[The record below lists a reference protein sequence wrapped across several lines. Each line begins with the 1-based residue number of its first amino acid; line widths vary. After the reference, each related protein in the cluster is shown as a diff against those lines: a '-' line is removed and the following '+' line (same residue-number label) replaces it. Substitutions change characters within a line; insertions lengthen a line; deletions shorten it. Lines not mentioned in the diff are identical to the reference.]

1 MQIGSPHPL
10 IPFTGTRHNS
20 STRAFCHPLA
30 APDLPEKPHA
40 SLPALYSAALAPGG
54 SGCAGAYALNHPF
67 LFSEKTGPSRG
78 LLIDL
83 YV

>member
-10 IPFTGTRHNS
+10 VPYAGTRHNS
-20 STRAFCHPLA
+20 STRAVCHPLA
-30 APDLPEKPHA
+30 APDLRAKPHP
-40 SLPALYSAALAPGG
+40 SLPALYSAALASGG
-54 SGCAGAYALNHPF
+54 SGRAGAYALNRPF

-78 LLIDL
+78 LLIDV